1 MTVLVTGASG
11 YIGSAVVLK
20 LRESGH
26 EVDALAR
33 SDVAAAR
40 VEAQGARPLRGS
52 LRDLH
57 VLAQA
62 ARNAG
67 GVIHIAL
74 EWSPEA
80 CDIDRGA
87 VETMLSALAGSGKP
101 LLYTS
106 GVWVM
111 GDTGGRI
118 AGELA
123 PLRPPAIVAWRPAIE
138 RAVLDAAG
146 NNIRSIVIRPA
157 MVYGRGGGFVGNLLN
172 VARRTGRLRVAGN
185 GENHFSFVHVDDLA
199 VLYVRAMDRSA
210 AGEIYVAADG
220 PPTKVKDLAEAVCRA
235 AGASAPVQY
244 VPLEQARAEMGPIAD
259 ALVMDQ
265 MIGSTKAARQL
276 GWLAG
281 SPSVL
286 QVLAHGYAG

>member
-1 MTVLVTGASG
+1 MTVFVTGASG
-11 YIGSAVVLK
+11 YIGSAVVQK

-33 SDVAAAR
+33 SGAAVAK
-40 VEAQGARPLRGS
+40 VEASGARPVRGS

-62 ARNAG
+62 ARTANGA
-67 GVIHIAL
+67 IHIGL

-80 CDIDRGA
+80 ADIDRSA
-87 VETMLSALAGSGKP
+87 VQTILSTLAGSGKP
-101 LLYTS
+101 FLYTS
-106 GVWVM
+106 GGWVM
-111 GDTGGRI
+111 GDTGGRT

-123 PLRPPAIVAWRPAIE
+123 PLRPPAIVAWRPAVE
-138 RAVLDAAG
+138 RLVLEAAG
-146 NNIRSIVIRPA
+146 NKIRTVVIRPA

-172 VARRTGRLRVAGN
+172 VARRTGRLRIAGA
-185 GENHFSFVHVDDLA
+185 GDNHFSFVHIDDLA
-199 VLYVRAMDRSA
+199 VLYVRALERSA

-220 PPTKVKDLAEAVCRA
+220 PPIKVMDLAGAICQA
-235 AGASAPVQY
+235 ARVSTPVHY
-244 VPLEQARAEMGPIAD
+244 VPLEQARAEMGPVAD

-276 GWLAG
+276 CWLDRK
-281 SPSVL
+281 SV
-286 QVLAHGYAG
+286 V